1 MTTSHTMCDGV
12 NTPLFNFTV
21 NKHVC
26 MRQSCNYRKYILIN
40 NLSTNLHAQLPQ
52 TQEIIEVWEIN
63 ETDVSHLQPVNVT
76 QH

>member
-1 MTTSHTMCDGV
+1 MTTSHTMCDSG
-12 NTPLFNFTV
+12 NTPHFNFTV

-26 MRQSCNYRKYILIN
+26 TRQSCNYRKSILTY
-40 NLSTNLHAQLPQ
+40 NLSTNLHSQLPQ